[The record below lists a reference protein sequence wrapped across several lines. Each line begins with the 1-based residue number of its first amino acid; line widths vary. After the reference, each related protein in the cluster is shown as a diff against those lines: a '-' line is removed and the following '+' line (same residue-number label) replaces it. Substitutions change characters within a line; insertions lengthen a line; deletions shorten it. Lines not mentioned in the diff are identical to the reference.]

1 MAGTGYL
8 NLQPINQQPVTTHQT
23 MTINLVQ
30 QIGHAT
36 RSPEL
41 KITYVTQY

>member
-1 MAGTGYL
+1 MTATGHL
-8 NLQPINQQPVTTHQT
+8 NAVPINQQPVTTHQT